1 MESNIADESDVEKS
15 FIDDFLNGIGEEIDI
30 DIDIDV
36 NDFFDF
42 CRFTTNDGTKSKDD
56 IEEMEDLEDTS
67 STNSEKTFEI
77 SSKSVMCPAS
87 PSSSSSS
94 SLLSSNAVIPLHK
107 SLHLVPDILWKLD
120 ELKAKHDRHVYK
132 FDDFAE
138 ILHLSYPYE
147 VMKKMGDGPHQYLVK
162 FTKDYHGFDILSEDD
177 QVALIR
183 EGFYEILLLTSAMVA
198 DEEGTHWVY
207 EVRKHFCH
215 NCKCLS
221 ACTYNHLLK
230 P

>member
-1 MESNIADESDVEKS
+1 MESNSADESDVEKG
-15 FIDDFLNGIGEEIDI
+15 FIDDFLDGIEEDIDV

-42 CRFTTNDGTKSKDD
+42 CRFTTNDGTKSDDDFKD
-56 IEEMEDLEDTS
+56 MEDNSEINS
-67 STNSEKTFEI
+67 KTNSETNSKMNLEKTFEI
-77 SSKSVMCPAS
+77 SSKMMMCPAS

-107 SLHLVPDILWKLD
+107 GLHLSPDILWKLD

-207 EVRKHFCH
+207 EV
-215 NCKCLS
+215 
-221 ACTYNHLLK
+221 
-230 P
+230 